1 MTSPEVEA
9 PGPYTSIDPALE
21 RRLAVIGHT
30 IRWLVVGYAV
40 VVLWDAAFDWFGEL
54 PEGPLTVRAITPSEA
69 VSLVALSIAALLAGD
84 NIRAVG
90 GSIILR
96 RIGLGVAWTTAGFG
110 LFVMFTFILNLMWP
124 WWATPNDMPAFAVGL
139 SLLMLGA
146 AVPLSVSRIEL
157 RVIAGQVA
165 TLLVFSLSAVVFV
178 GYLLGDP
185 SVGRLFLRPEVSFQ
199 ATLGSLL
206 IALGVI
212 LIRPGSGLL
221 SIAASPSR
229 GGGLIRR
236 LGPVVLLAPAVL
248 LFFVEGL
255 PPQDRIDALA
265 VVAVSLGFL
274 LLVLLGV
281 LARAVDVTAI
291 EASTAQAQAIRAQ
304 QGLDQE
310 APLVARLAGDFHRV
324 DIGELDG
331 WDVATRFRPGEGAIG
346 GDASVVRM
354 LPHGRVGVVLVDVT
368 GHGADPAF
376 RAIRTR
382 DLLIYAL
389 SLGHSPSEALS
400 SIEMSLESDVLASAV
415 VLCLQPVDG
424 ELLFASAGHPPII
437 HVGTQSVGMLGPT
450 GPLLFL
456 GNHAGY
462 EEREIEMAPG
472 DTVVLFSDGVADV
485 QSISRG
491 RTEPEQLGD
500 LLLAEGGFAARTA
513 DLVLGFG
520 EGDPSDDQ
528 SVVVIRRDL

>member
-1 MTSPEVEA
+1 
-9 PGPYTSIDPALE
+9 
-21 RRLAVIGHT
+21 
-30 IRWLVVGYAV
+30 
-40 VVLWDAAFDWFGEL
+40 
-54 PEGPLTVRAITPSEA
+54 
-69 VSLVALSIAALLAGD
+69 
-84 NIRAVG
+84 
-90 GSIILR
+90 
-96 RIGLGVAWTTAGFG
+96 
-110 LFVMFTFILNLMWP
+110 
-124 WWATPNDMPAFAVGL
+124 
-139 SLLMLGA
+139 
-146 AVPLSVSRIEL
+146 
-157 RVIAGQVA
+157 
-165 TLLVFSLSAVVFV
+165 
-178 GYLLGDP
+178 
-185 SVGRLFLRPEVSFQ
+185 
-199 ATLGSLL
+199 
-206 IALGVI
+206 
-212 LIRPGSGLL
+212 
-221 SIAASPSR
+221 
-229 GGGLIRR
+229 
-236 LGPVVLLAPAVL
+236 
-248 LFFVEGL
+248 L

-310 APLVARLAGDFHRV
+310 APLVARLAGNFHLV

-331 WDVATRFRPGEGAIG
+331 WDVATRFRPGEGAVG

>member
-40 VVLWDAAFDWFGEL
+40 VVLWDAAFDWFAGL
-54 PEGPLTVRAITPSEA
+54 PDGPLTVRAITPSEA

-84 NIRAVG
+84 NIRAAG
-90 GSIILR
+90 GSVVLR
-96 RIGLGVAWTTAGFG
+96 RVGLIICWVTAAFG
-110 LFVMFTFILNLMWP
+110 LFVMITFILNLMWP

-139 SLLMLGA
+139 SLFVLGA
-146 AVPLSVSRIEL
+146 AVPLSVSRIEP

-165 TLLVFSLSAVVFV
+165 TLLVFSLSGVVFV
-178 GYLLGDP
+178 GYAFGDP
-185 SVGRLFLRPEVSFQ
+185 SVGRLFLRPEISFQ
-199 ATLGSLL
+199 ATVGSLL
-206 IALGVI
+206 LALGVI

-221 SIAASPSR
+221 SIAASPSQ

-236 LGPVVLLAPAVL
+236 LGPVVLFAPALL
-248 LFFVEGL
+248 LFFVERL

-291 EASTAQAQAIRAQ
+291 EASTAQAQAARAQ

-310 APLVARLAGDFHRV
+310 APLVARLAGNFHV
-324 DIGELDG
+324 VEVGELEG
-331 WDVATRFRPGEGAIG
+331 WNVATRFRPGEGAVG

-368 GHGADPAF
+368 GHGPDPAF

-382 DLLIYAL
+382 DLLIHAL

-400 SIEMSLESDVLASAV
+400 SVEMSLESDALASAAV
-415 VLCLQPVDG
+415 VCLQPEDG
-424 ELLFASAGHPPII
+424 SLIFASAGHPPVI
-437 HVGTQSVGMLGPT
+437 HVGTQAVRMLGPT

-456 GNHAGY
+456 GSHVGY
-462 EEREIEMAPG
+462 EDEEVEMVPG

-485 QSISRG
+485 QSITRG

-500 LLLAEGGFAARTA
+500 LLLAEGGLAARTA

-520 EGDPSDDQ
+520 EGNPSDDQ